1 MADVTVPTPHGSMGA
16 YLARPTGDGP
26 WPGLIVIH
34 DAFGVT
40 NDLRRQ
46 CGWLADA
53 GYLALAPD
61 LYWWGRKF
69 TCLRTIF
76 SDLKAR
82 RGRTFEDI
90 EAARSWLEADTTNCS
105 GRIGVIGY
113 CLGGNF
119 SLLLAPGGGYGAS
132 SVNYGDVP
140 DDADRVLAGACPMV
154 ASYGA
159 KDRRL
164 KGQAATLERALQAN
178 DVDHDVKEYSDAG
191 HGFLN
196 HHDGGTGVLI
206 AVLGPLMGV
215 GYNEAAAAD
224 ARKRIVEFFDRFL
237 KTS

>member
-1 MADVTVPTPHGSMGA
+1 MTDVTVPTSRGSMGA
-16 YLARPTGDGP
+16 YLARPSGDGP

-46 CGWLADA
+46 CAWLADA

-82 RGRTFEDI
+82 RGRAFEAS
-90 EAARSWLEADTTNCS
+90 EAARSWLEADTTNCN

-119 SLLLAPGGGYGAS
+119 SLLLAPGGRYDVS
-132 SVNYGDVP
+132 SVNYGD
-140 DDADRVLAGACPMV
+140 
-154 ASYGA
+154 
-159 KDRRL
+159 
-164 KGQAATLERALQAN
+164 
-178 DVDHDVKEYSDAG
+178 
-191 HGFLN
+191 
-196 HHDGGTGVLI
+196 
-206 AVLGPLMGV
+206 
-215 GYNEAAAAD
+215 
-224 ARKRIVEFFDRFL
+224 
-237 KTS
+237 